1 MPDAIPKLLNL
12 NHDQNPSH
20 NVLEFYNNLVQFRF
34 ATSKTKFG
42 N

>member
-1 MPDAIPKLLNL
+1 MPNAIPKLLNL
-12 NHDQNPSH
+12 NHDQN
-20 NVLEFYNNLVQFRF
+20 NVLEFYNNLEQFRF